1 MEGDPEEPEEDSEE
15 SRAGSS
21 SPRSSV
27 LWEKVIQH
35 SVFLDLNED
44 DSVHL
49 SDLENSFAVRL
60 SRQDSALSETS
71 VHLSGETQRCS
82 SL

>member
-15 SRAGSS
+15 SRDGSS

-35 SVFLDLNED
+35 SVFLDLSED

-49 SDLENSFAVRL
+49 SDLESSFDVRL
-60 SRQDSALSETS
+60 SRQDSPLSETS
-71 VHLSGETQRCS
+71 VHLSGKTHRR
-82 SL
+82 